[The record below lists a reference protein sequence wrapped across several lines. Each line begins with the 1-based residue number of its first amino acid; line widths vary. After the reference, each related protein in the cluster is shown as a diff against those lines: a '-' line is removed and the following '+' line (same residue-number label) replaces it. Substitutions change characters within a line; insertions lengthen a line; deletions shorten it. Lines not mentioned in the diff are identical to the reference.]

1 MPLDAQT
8 WPTGHGD
15 WAVIPLEGQTLPAV
29 HCSADAMLIVLQYD
43 PAGHSVMAV
52 DEQ

>member
-1 MPLDAQT
+1 MPFDAHT

-15 WAVIPLEGQTLPAV
+15 CAVMPLEGHTLPAV
-29 HCSADAMLIVLQYD
+29 HCSALAMLIVLQYD